1 MGEGP
6 DSPTHKEAALSGAA
20 SFALAGSDLAES
32 FPARA
37 QGGSAVEGAGSAEGA
52 GLSLAGPGDYF
63 QLMKPRV
70 MSLVVFTA
78 IAGMVAAVG
87 QGGDMTPLAAIIAI
101 LCIALGAG
109 ASGALNMW
117 YDADIDAKMTRTRT
131 RPVPRG
137 ALSSRAALGFGT
149 FVGAAS
155 VWLLATATNWV
166 AAGWLA
172 FTIFFYV
179 VIYTMWLK
187 RRTPQNI
194 VIGGAPGAFPPLIGW
209 AAVTGSTPLEAWV
222 LFAIT
227 FLWTPPHFWA
237 LALYKVQD
245 YAKVG
250 IPMLPNVAGA
260 AATRTQIFAY
270 SMAVLLISLAPA
282 LVGMLNATLVTGSA
296 LAVLGL
302 VFLRKAWAV
311 YRSKAGDDKAGLDDP
326 SLYAVV
332 AGDRTAKD
340 LFLYSLIYLFGVF
353 GVILVDALYGML

>member
-1 MGEGP
+1 MAVPSDIAETELP
-6 DSPTHKEAALSGAA
+6 ASPLPS
-20 SFALAGSDLAES
+20 S
-32 FPARA
+32 PV
-37 QGGSAVEGAGSAEGA
+37 QVGA
-52 GLSLAGPGDYF
+52 GLSLAGPGDF
-63 QLMKPRV
+63 FALMKPRV

-78 IAGMVAAVG
+78 VVGLVAAVASTG
-87 QGGDMTPLAAIIAI
+87 VTISWPRAVLAI

-117 YDADIDAKMTRTRT
+117 YDADIDAQMTRTRK

-137 ALSSRAALGFGT
+137 ALSPRAALGFGA
-149 FVGAAS
+149 VMAGLS
-155 VWLLATATNWV
+155 VWLLGTATNWV
-166 AAGWLA
+166 AGGWLA

-179 VIYTMWLK
+179 VVYTMWLK

-209 AAVTGSTPLEAWV
+209 AAVTGTTPLEAWL

-227 FLWTPPHFWA
+227 FVWTPPHFWA

-260 AATRTQIFAY
+260 KATRVQILGY
-270 SMAVLLISLAPA
+270 SMALFFVGLGPWA
-282 LVGMLNATLVTGSA
+282 VGMLNLPWIAGPALV
-296 LAVLGL
+296 VLGAL
-302 VFLRKAWAV
+302 FLWKAWGV
-311 YRSKAGDDKAGLDDP
+311 YRSRAGEDKAGLDDP

-332 AGDRTAKD
+332 AGDRAARD
-340 LFLYSLIYLFGVF
+340 LFLYSLVYLFGMFAVILADSLY
-353 GVILVDALYGML
+353 GVIRGIS

>member
-1 MGEGP
+1 M
-6 DSPTHKEAALSGAA
+6 
-20 SFALAGSDLAES
+20 AGSDLAQT
-32 FPARA
+32 FP
-37 QGGSAVEGAGSAEGA
+37 QEGA

-78 IAGMVAAVG
+78 LVGMVAAFARSGEAISWV
-87 QGGDMTPLAAIIAI
+87 AATIAVA
-101 LCIALGAG
+101 CIAAGAG

-117 YDADIDAKMTRTRT
+117 YDADIDAQMTRTRK

-137 ALSSRAALGFGT
+137 ALTPRAALGFGS
-149 FVGAAS
+149 VVAAAS

-172 FTIFFYV
+172 FTIIFYV

-209 AAVTGSTPLEAWV
+209 AAVSGDTPLMAWAM
-222 LFAIT
+222 FAVT
-227 FLWTPPHFWA
+227 FFWTPPHFWA

-260 AATRTQIFAY
+260 KATRRQIFIY
-270 SMAVLLISLAPA
+270 SVVLWAVSVWAASFLSGPVFKVPVALL
-282 LVGMLNATLVTGSA
+282 G
-296 LAVLGL
+296 AV
-302 VFLRKAWAV
+302 FMWKAWGV
-311 YRSKAGDDKAGLDDP
+311 LRSKAGDDKAGLDDP

-332 AGDRTAKD
+332 AGDRAARD

-353 GVILVDALYGML
+353 AVILADSLYVLLR